1 MMTDLHLE
9 PPVTIVDPKDD
20 IHLERY
26 VSEEIV
32 LNCELSRSNGEA
44 HWFKDGLKLQ
54 ECENIRISAEGPY
67 RRVTIICASKRD
79 SGEYVCDTGGDSIFF
94 QLILTGKYQKHR
106 FQKVFFL
113 FIFSVLC
120 LISRFFKFN
129 YE

>member
-1 MMTDLHLE
+1 MMIDLHLE
-9 PPVTIVDPKDD
+9 PLVTIVDPKDD

-54 ECENIRISAEGPY
+54 ECEDIRISAEGPY
-67 RRVTIICASKRD
+67 RRVTILCASKRD

-94 QLILTGKYQKHR
+94 QLIIKGKYQSK
-106 FQKVFFL
+106 
-113 FIFSVLC
+113 IFSSSSFSVMPH
-120 LISRFFKFN
+120 F
-129 YE
+129 